1 MNNRSSTV
9 RNSCRYAAT
18 SWRSWCS
25 DLACTFSVFATL
37 GGLASTVQA
46 AEFLASNNASLSG
59 EVIRLAGN
67 TITIRTDVGSVIIV
81 PRGDVELVRYSM
93 NDGSTIEG
101 RLRGWDDGTYV
112 IDVGGKLV
120 NAKEGVIVSE
130 PAETVSLAAAPAQL
144 LAESDDK
151 IGEEAGNV
159 EPEEGPVSAAIT
171 GADLIEINAT
181 AHATSESA
189 STLDFDI
196 NLSKPAGHEI
206 ILLYSTVDGTAKS
219 GVDYHAQS
227 GVLVVP
233 AGATS
238 ARLATPLI
246 DDDVVEEE
254 EFLTLFISVA
264 PTAATVT
271 DRQIS
276 GKIKD
281 DDS

>member
-1 MNNRSSTV
+1 MNNNCLDV
-9 RNSCRYAAT
+9 RIFCWDAAE
-18 SWRSWCS
+18 SWRLFLSVIACAFAVVTA
-25 DLACTFSVFATL
+25 LAWQS
-37 GGLASTVQA
+37 STVQA
-46 AEFLASNNASLSG
+46 AEFLASNNAALSG
-59 EVIRLAGN
+59 EVTRFASN
-67 TITIRTDVGSVIIV
+67 TITIRTNVGSVIIV
-81 PRGDVELVRYSM
+81 PRGDVELIRYTM

-101 RLRGWDDGTYV
+101 RLRDWDDGTYV

-144 LAESDDK
+144 PAKPDDK
-151 IGEEAGNV
+151 KEDEVGDI
-159 EPEEGPVSAAIT
+159 EPEEGLVTVAVAR
-171 GADLIEINAT
+171 ADLIEINAS
-181 AHATSESA
+181 AQATLESA

-196 NLSKPAGHEI
+196 SLSKPAGHEI
-206 ILLYSTVDGTAKS
+206 VLLYSTVDGTAKS

-246 DDDVVEEE
+246 DDGVVEEE

-276 GKIKD
+276 GIIKD